1 MSMTLIIETLSDRK
15 KKIMLLCFNL
25 FISSRIKLDYFPEFP
40 TNVLLRGRG
49 IYCLVSYIE
58 TILNTCLCNSPQ

>member
-15 KKIMLLCFNL
+15 KKLCFFVL